1 MSLLPA
7 PSWGSLHEHAARLH
21 RAAIGAADPRGAVL
35 RHLRLEEDHLR
46 AGTYDV
52 PLAAGRRL
60 VLLAAGKAAP
70 AMARGALERLGGRVS
85 GRLVVHPRTLA
96 PGAGWPLTFRLLSAS
111 HPLPD
116 EGSLA
121 AGEEALRWAEALTAG
136 DVLLVLLSGGASA
149 LLEVPRPPL
158 TLEDLCATT
167 RALQHAGADIE
178 ELNTVRRALSRVKGG
193 GLLRAAGSARVVTLA
208 LSDVVGDR
216 PEAIASGPTV
226 PSPTGPEEALAVLER
241 RGVAGT
247 SRRVVDALTRAPEAR
262 GAGVVAGSP
271 SPAEPESPRMHEFSG
286 APYCVVGSNR
296 IAAEAARGAAE
307 SLGFH
312 ARIET
317 LALAGEACEAGE
329 RAGRLA
335 RAVRERGEP
344 APTPACLLLGGETT
358 VTVRGTG
365 RGGRNLEL
373 ALGAAR
379 AMEGLTRAA
388 VLSFATDGV
397 DGTSD
402 GAGALVT
409 GETIVRARA
418 LGLDPDRTLRE
429 NDTDP
434 FFRALGDLWVSG
446 PTGTNVNDLTI
457 VLVYP

>member
-1 MSLLPA
+1 
-7 PSWGSLHEHAARLH
+7 
-21 RAAIGAADPRGAVL
+21 
-35 RHLRLEEDHLR
+35 
-46 AGTYDV
+46 
-52 PLAAGRRL
+52 
-60 VLLAAGKAAP
+60 
-70 AMARGALERLGGRVS
+70 
-85 GRLVVHPRTLA
+85 
-96 PGAGWPLTFRLLSAS
+96 
-111 HPLPD
+111 
-116 EGSLA
+116 
-121 AGEEALRWAEALTAG
+121 
-136 DVLLVLLSGGASA
+136 
-149 LLEVPRPPL
+149 
-158 TLEDLCATT
+158 
-167 RALQHAGADIE
+167 
-178 ELNTVRRALSRVKGG
+178 
-193 GLLRAAGSARVVTLA
+193 
-208 LSDVVGDR
+208 
-216 PEAIASGPTV
+216 
-226 PSPTGPEEALAVLER
+226 
-241 RGVAGT
+241 
-247 SRRVVDALTRAPEAR
+247 
-262 GAGVVAGSP
+262 
-271 SPAEPESPRMHEFSG
+271 
-286 APYCVVGSNR
+286 GSNR